1 MDGGKS
7 DVVSC
12 RHAQRS
18 HPATSATKR
27 GPEKCR
33 DELIHLQNYPG
44 PALPFKP
51 AILAACAAPQSVRFE
66 IDAQSFLFR
75 GCMAIAS
82 CREETRNRLDTIAIL
97 AIANT
102 LDAPL
107 QRLHSQQS
115 D

>member
-1 MDGGKS
+1 MHGGKS

-51 AILAACAAPQSVRFE
+51 AIRAACAAPQSVRFE

-75 GCMAIAS
+75 GCRAIAS
-82 CREETRNRLDTIAIL
+82 CRVETGNGLDTIAIL
-97 AIANT
+97 EIGNRLEAS
-102 LDAPL
+102 L
-107 QRLHSQQS
+107 QRFDSLQS
-115 D
+115 Y